1 MPLAG
6 RVEPLQARRGHQEPA
21 LAAAPQAPGTQF
33 NKKNFGLSFDLKNS
47 LRFHFDSDTCLNY
60 RLNDFFL

>member
-21 LAAAPQAPGTQF
+21 LAAAPQTPSEAEDA
-33 NKKNFGLSFDLKNS
+33 LSP
-47 LRFHFDSDTCLNY
+47 
-60 RLNDFFL
+60 